1 MTEWLTLY
9 EPIAVRN
16 GFGEEETTYAERK
29 MVHAERVN
37 FSGRR
42 SEEVGEHFPDYS
54 VRWNIADAHTVK
66 ENWRVKDRR
75 SGYLYTVVAI
85 EPNKL
90 RAFQTLI
97 CERVNE

>member
-1 MTEWLTLY
+1 MTDWLTLL
-9 EPIAVRN
+9 EPVTNRN
-16 GFGEEETTYAERK
+16 GFGEEETTYATVR

-42 SEEVGEHFPDYS
+42 SNEVGEHFPDYS

-66 ENWRVKDRR
+66 ENWRVKER
-75 SGYLYTVVAI
+75 STGYLYTVVAI
-85 EPNKL
+85 EPNHL
-90 RAFQTLI
+90 RGFQTLI